1 MSLVESNGKRKRAD
15 SANTSPSAAH
25 HDHDHNSRLQ
35 HLDDDAAAHLHAQD
49 AQDDKDDQDLFER
62 LQKRKT
68 ESSRLR

>member
-1 MSLVESNGKRKRAD
+1 MSLVEPTAKRKRAD
-15 SANTSPSAAH
+15 TANASPSTSQ
-25 HDHDHNSRLQ
+25 HDHREHDRIQQ
-35 HLDDDAAAHLHAQD
+35 HVDVAAAQD